1 MNPARSRALATASVL
16 ALCLAACNPR
26 TEITTPDGVAL
37 LSLRIHAPEENESH
51 LKNLW
56 QLTLSGE
63 NAEAYFSFD
72 GTRLVYQSTH
82 GDLECDQIFIMNI
95 DGSEKRMV
103 STGKGRTTCAYF
115 YPDGD
120 RIIYASTHLA
130 DEACPPPPPRSGG
143 YVWAVYSSYDIF
155 SVRPDGTDLLRLTD
169 TPGYDA
175 EATVAPDGSKVVFT
189 SVRDGDLDL
198 YLMNLD
204 GTEPQRVTT
213 GLGYDGG
220 AFFSPDSRRLCF
232 RSSRPETEA
241 EKQHYTDLLSRGLVE
256 PSKLEIYV
264 ADADGGNLRQVTS
277 NGRANFCPFFHPSG
291 EKIIFASNLDDPQG
305 RNFDLYLINV
315 DGSDQQRITYHDS
328 FDGFPM
334 FSPDGTKL
342 VWGTNRHNASPRD
355 TNVFI
360 ADWVE

>member
-1 MNPARSRALATASVL
+1 MNPARSHATGTACL
-16 ALCLAACNPR
+16 LLCFVACHSR
-26 TEITTPDGVAL
+26 TESSTPGGVDRTSARAHPAEAEEVH
-37 LSLRIHAPEENESH
+37 LR
-51 LKNLW
+51 NLR

-63 NAEAYFSFD
+63 NAEAYFSSD
-72 GTRLVYQSTH
+72 GTQLIFQTTH
-82 GDLECDQIFIMNI
+82 GDLECDQIFVMGV
-95 DGSEKRMV
+95 DGSRRRMV

-115 YPDGD
+115 YPDGE
-120 RIIYASTHLA
+120 RILYASTHLG

-143 YVWAVYSSYDIF
+143 YVWAVYPSYDIF
-155 SVRPDGTDLLRLTD
+155 TARPDGSDVRRLTD
-169 TPGYDA
+169 APGYDA
-175 EATVAPDGSKVVFT
+175 EATVAPDGGKIVFT

-204 GTEPQRVTT
+204 GTEQQRVTT

-220 AFFSPDSRRLCF
+220 AFFSPDSKRLCF
-232 RSSRPETEA
+232 RASRPETDE
-241 EKQHYTDLLSRGLVE
+241 EKKHYTDLLARGLVE

-264 ADADGGNLRQVTS
+264 VDVDGGNPRQVTS
-277 NGRANFCPFFHPSG
+277 NARANFCPFFHPSG
-291 EKIIFASNLDDPQG
+291 EKIIFASNLGDPQG
-305 RNFDLYLINV
+305 RNFDLYLINI
-315 DGSDQQRITYHDS
+315 DGSDQQRITTHDS